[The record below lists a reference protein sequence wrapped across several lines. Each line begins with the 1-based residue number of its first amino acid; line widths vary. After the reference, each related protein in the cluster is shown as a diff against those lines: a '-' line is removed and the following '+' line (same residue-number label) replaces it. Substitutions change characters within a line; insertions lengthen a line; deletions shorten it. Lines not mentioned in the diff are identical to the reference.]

1 MKAKLNDAL
10 LPCPFCGGKARVYYA
25 QANDDAGIPCYGVS
39 CEACKIMIGTTRDG
53 VTDFFRTAV
62 EAANA
67 WNNRRYVIPV
77 KITIKE
83 KQNENS

>member
-1 MKAKLNDAL
+1 MKAKLNNAL

-25 QANDDAGIPCYGVS
+25 PTNDDAGIPCYGVS
-39 CEACKIMIGTTRDG
+39 CEACKIMIGTTKDG

-67 WNNRRYVIPV
+67 WNNRRDVPV

-83 KQNENS
+83 RRNENS